1 MIVVTRL
8 DGKELVV
15 NAEHILTVES
25 VPDTMLTLTGGHK
38 LVVKETVEE
47 VVERTVAYRRR
58 TLAGPEV
65 IARVVPFPVLEKR
78 E

>member
-1 MIVVTRL
+1 MIVLTRL

-25 VPDTMLTLTGGHK
+25 MPDTLLLLTGGLK
-38 LVVKETVEE
+38 LMVKETVGD
-47 VVERTVAYRRR
+47 VVERAVAYRHR
-58 TLAGPEV
+58 TLCGPPSHGNV
-65 IARVVPFPVLEKR
+65 LPFRAPEGR